1 MDRHVP
7 HEERMQRVE
16 EVMRELGLKK
26 CEKTLIGV
34 QGRIKGISGK
44 LNIFL
49 WIAQKFVPVSQIFV
63 TFLENTN
70 SQFWC

>member
-1 MDRHVP
+1 MDRNVP

-16 EVMRELGLKK
+16 DVMNELSLKK

-44 LNIFL
+44 TRSNRFL
-49 WIAQKFVPVSQIFV
+49 VSKTVQ
-63 TFLENTN
+63 
-70 SQFWC
+70 

>member
-49 WIAQKFVPVSQIFV
+49 FIEEIMP
-63 TFLENTN
+63 
-70 SQFWC
+70 

>member
-44 LNIFL
+44 VHIFFRRPQKSDQFFKFL
-49 WIAQKFVPVSQIFV
+49 WPS
-63 TFLENTN
+63 
-70 SQFWC
+70 

>member
-1 MDRHVP
+1 MDRNIP

-16 EVMRELGLKK
+16 DVMNELSLKK

-44 LNIFL
+44 TISNKFL
-49 WIAQKFVPVSQIFV
+49 GSKTVQ
-63 TFLENTN
+63 
-70 SQFWC
+70 

>member
-1 MDRHVP
+1 MDRNIP

-16 EVMRELGLKK
+16 DVMNELSLKK

-44 LNIFL
+44 TRSNRFL
-49 WIAQKFVPVSQIFV
+49 VSKTVQ
-63 TFLENTN
+63 
-70 SQFWC
+70 